1 MMSQQIHYQ
10 SLLVCPQCHHQYQVE
25 MPEDSCVISFDCER
39 CANVLQSNSG
49 DCCVFC
55 SYGSVPCPSIQ
66 QKQEKRVDNQKGLKT
81 AFILSLITIGYN
93 TIEGL
98 VSTFFGATDETLALF
113 GFGVDSF
120 AEVLSGVG
128 VAHMVWRMQH
138 YDEIKQHDNFEITA
152 LRITGTA
159 LYLLVAGL
167 ITGAVLSL
175 VNQSEPQTTSAGV
188 VISILSIATMYFL
201 YKAKIKVG
209 TELESE
215 PIISDAQCTKTC
227 FYLSFILLASSL
239 IYVVWQIPY
248 VDAIGS
254 LGIAWYA
261 RKEGK
266 ESFEKAK
273 TKHLSCQNNCC

>member
-1 MMSQQIHYQ
+1 MSQQIHYQ
-10 SLLVCPQCHHQYQVE
+10 SLLVCPHCHHQRQVE
-25 MPEDSCVISFDCER
+25 MPQDSCLISFDCER
-39 CANVLQSNSG
+39 CDNILQPNSG

-55 SYGSVPCPSIQ
+55 SHGSVPCPSVQRTLEGHI
-66 QKQEKRVDNQKGLKT
+66 NLQKGLRT

-128 VAHMVWRMQH
+128 VVHMVWRMQH
-138 YDEIKQHDNFEITA
+138 HEIKQRDDFEITA
-152 LRITGTA
+152 LKITGTA

-167 ITGAVLSL
+167 ITGAILSI
-175 VNQSEPQTTSAGV
+175 VSQSEPQTTTAGV
-188 VISILSIATMYFL
+188 IISMLSIATMYFL
-201 YKAKIKVG
+201 FRAKIKVG
-209 TELESE
+209 KELESE

-239 IYVVWQIPY
+239 IYAIWQIPY
-248 VDAIGS
+248 VDAVGS

-261 RKEGK
+261 WKEGK
-266 ESFEKAK
+266 EAFEKAK
-273 TKHLSCQNNCC
+273 TKRLSCENSCC